1 MVVEPVLVAP
11 VLLLLELLTLVLVA
25 PAVLLLLELL
35 ALVLVAPVLLAM
47 CYEHQC
53 KKHIASCTMGYDI
66 SDMSIGQIHS
76 GIVFCVLSP

>member
-1 MVVEPVLVAP
+1 MLVEPVLVAP

-25 PAVLLLLELL
+25 PVLLLLELL

-66 SDMSIGQIHS
+66 SDMSIGQRHS
-76 GIVFCVLSP
+76 GIVFCVLCP